1 MTPTCSYCLFAVP
14 LGWTESADCAE
25 CRAIDAARSTLAYSV
40 FLSGLND
47 RDSYFDRP
55 EGSWRYVTT
64 EVAASA

>member
-14 LGWTESADCAE
+14 LGWPEVGDCAE

-55 EGSWRYVTT
+55 EGSWRYVTNSAT
-64 EVAASA
+64 AAV